1 MDSKEGFDGKR
12 GDDGLHHGVPFLS
25 PDAAGAAG
33 LGLCAGAL
41 ALLVFEDG
49 LPHIA
54 GRFADLADWHEAL
67 AEAFGDFDLDEGKTP
82 RTYILY
88 VPARRRED
96 HYEVWPMPDGLMV
109 L

>member
-1 MDSKEGFDGKR
+1 MD
-12 GDDGLHHGVPFLS
+12 GV
-25 PDAAGAAG
+25 
-33 LGLCAGAL
+33 AL
-41 ALLVFEDG
+41 KLVPIAIFEDG

-54 GRFADLADWHEAL
+54 GHFADFADWHEAL

-96 HYEVWPMPDGLMV
+96 HYEVWPLPDGLMV

>member
-1 MDSKEGFDGKR
+1 MIPIR
-12 GDDGLHHGVPFLS
+12 I
-25 PDAAGAAG
+25 
-33 LGLCAGAL
+33 AL
-41 ALLVFEDG
+41 AKKVSENSRDSLDTTDKVGSTQLELVPIAIFEDG

-54 GRFADLADWHEAL
+54 GHFADFADWHEAL
-67 AEAFGDFDLDEGKTP
+67 AEAFGDFDLDEGKAP

-96 HYEVWPMPDGLMV
+96 RYEVWPLPDGLMV